1 MGDKPV
7 LVLVGPPAAGK
18 SRLAKRVAK
27 LLDVPLVDTDQVVV
41 AAHGPIRDIFAQQG
55 EAYFRTLERFAVI
68 AALHTTGVV
77 ALGGGAVIDPDTRS
91 DLASQ
96 RVALVTMGP
105 EAAKSRISGDKRPLL
120 KDGYLS
126 WATLL
131 ETRRPWYEEVAQ
143 VSFDT
148 STKSLDTLA
157 MEMVQ
162 WLKESDNV

>member
-68 AALHTTGVV
+68 AALQTTG
-77 ALGGGAVIDPDTRS
+77 G
-91 DLASQ
+91 
-96 RVALVTMGP
+96 
-105 EAAKSRISGDKRPLL
+105 AAK
-120 KDGYLS
+120 
-126 WATLL
+126 ATSA
-131 ETRRPWYEEVAQ
+131 YSA
-143 VSFDT
+143 D
-148 STKSLDTLA
+148 
-157 MEMVQ
+157 
-162 WLKESDNV
+162 